1 MPNKC
6 VATNCRS
13 EHHNDQPHSQITFHR
28 FPLNDEELLGQ
39 WLQNLS
45 QENYLPNRH
54 SRLCSLHFDESDFA
68 MESVD
73 SNITRKRKRG
83 DDLRKQRFLKP
94 DAVPTVFSN
103 HVHRSGKALSVS
115 RIKNENKHYVNLAEQ
130 MFAEDS
136 VCNIDELCARLE
148 LEKDKPTGYIILK
161 VPDILII
168 ALVR

>member
-1 MPNKC
+1 
-6 VATNCRS
+6 
-13 EHHNDQPHSQITFHR
+13 
-28 FPLNDEELLGQ
+28 
-39 WLQNLS
+39 
-45 QENYLPNRH
+45 
-54 SRLCSLHFDESDFA
+54 

-83 DDLRKQRFLKP
+83 DDLRKRRFLKP
-94 DAVPTVFSN
+94 DAVPTVFPN

-161 VPDILII
+161 VLDILII
-168 ALVR
+168 GQVNTSNAPIFDRSIVVNNEMEVRLYLKNDLVPSAEYFTYYRR